1 MLPLDVMPDNGLSRI
16 LSLEDADPGRSR
28 PVPIPRPAPR
38 TTTWWVVGTVG
49 ILLGVAMAVWLGL
62 ASTLGKPSWTD
73 MGYRVIDDRT
83 VDVTYQ
89 ISRPNGRNVTC
100 VIRALDKGF
109 ATVGLVEVHIPGSGA
124 STVERT
130 TRVRTTT
137 RAVTGL
143 VRSCSAG

>member
-1 MLPLDVMPDNGLSRI
+1 M
-16 LSLEDADPGRSR
+16 
-28 PVPIPRPAPR
+28 PIPRPAPG

-89 ISRPNGRNVTC
+89 ISRPNDRDVTC

-143 VRSCSAG
+143 VRSCSVG